1 MAVTCPGCRTEL
13 RFEHSGSWALGCAK
27 CDALV
32 LRDGTRFPGATVDMP
47 MVEDLSPLRVGSA
60 GTWNEKQ
67 FRVTGRVRVESERG
81 YRNYWSLRGDVP
93 YAWLAQAFGTYA
105 LIGLSAEKVEKDE
118 VRGAKPTRSLKLDP
132 GEPYHVEMLDNR
144 FRHAWEGEMMK
155 PLPMPWSIEIE
166 AGRPPNG
173 KAILLVDKATNV
185 HALIGEMVAYTDLR
199 IENPPALGQWT

>member
-1 MAVTCPGCRTEL
+1 MAVSCPGCKREL

-32 LRDGTRFPGATVDMP
+32 LRDGTRFPGGTVDMP
-47 MVEDLSPLRVGSA
+47 MVEDLSPLGVGSA
-60 GTWNEKQ
+60 GTWREKS

-81 YRNYWSLRGDVP
+81 YRNYWSLRGELP
-93 YAWLAQAFGTYA
+93 YAWLVQAFGNFA
-105 LIGLSAEKVEKDE
+105 LVGASTGKVDKDD
-118 VRGAKPTRSLKLDP
+118 VRGAKPTRSLRIDE
-132 GEPYHVEMLDNR
+132 GDPYHVEMLDNR
-144 FRHAWEGEMMK
+144 FRYAWEGELMM

-166 AGRPPNG
+166 AGRPPED

-185 HALIGEMVAYTDLR
+185 HALMGVMVGYADLR